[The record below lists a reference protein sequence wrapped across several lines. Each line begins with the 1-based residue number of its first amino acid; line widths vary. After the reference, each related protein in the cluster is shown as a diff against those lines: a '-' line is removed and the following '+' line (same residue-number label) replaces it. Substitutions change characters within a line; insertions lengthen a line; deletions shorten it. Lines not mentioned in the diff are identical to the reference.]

1 MLFAARICSFS
12 FKYTR
17 VQRTS
22 WIDMPLGY
30 HGEVWIIL
38 LAEEIFQKGHK
49 SLIVTQILLSK
60 FLKADPLNNN
70 YY

>member
-1 MLFAARICSFS
+1 MLFAARIFFFS

-22 WIDMPLGY
+22 WIDMPSGY
-30 HGEVWIIL
+30 HEEVWNIL
-38 LAEEIFQKGHK
+38 LAKKIFQKGNK

-60 FLKADPLNNN
+60 
-70 YY
+70 